1 MESKPGHFRPRI
13 SAVLD
18 TSQAGSREHPPS
30 GGGANRPTGIVEV
43 GRFASPLGGK
53 WCDSLQRDASQGGGR
68 SGLSEA
74 APTRVFAVGLHECPQ
89 VDREAASGGTGSGT
103 DISTGADQVQHSCRP
118 TSAPLLNWS
127 HSSLFLPLLSS
138 IPITGT
144 PRGLI
149 QQRDRSPAPCQ
160 LAPIRDFRPLI
171 PAIPSRRFLGHLSG

>member
-1 MESKPGHFRPRI
+1 LAWKRSWGIFAREIRPSWTHRKL
-13 SAVLD
+13 ALAN
-18 TSQAGSREHPPS
+18 TPPQVV
-30 GGGANRPTGIVEV
+30 AQI
-43 GRFASPLGGK
+43 APLGSSK
-53 WCDSLQRDASQGGGR
+53 WGDSHHLSGASGAIRSSVMPHKGGGR

-74 APTRVFAVGLHECPQ
+74 APTRVFAVGLHECPRSIGRQ
-89 VDREAASGGTGSGT
+89 RAGETGSGT

-149 QQRDRSPAPCQ
+149 QQRDRSPPPC
-160 LAPIRDFRPLI
+160 LTVAAHSGFSPLD
-171 PAIPSRRFLGHLSG
+171 SG